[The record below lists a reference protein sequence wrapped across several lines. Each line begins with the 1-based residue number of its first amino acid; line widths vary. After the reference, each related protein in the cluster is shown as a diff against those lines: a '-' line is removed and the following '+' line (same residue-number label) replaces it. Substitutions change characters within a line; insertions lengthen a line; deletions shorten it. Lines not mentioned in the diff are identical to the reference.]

1 MKMIELDDVARFI
14 NGYAFKPSDWVS
26 DGLKIIRIQNLTNS
40 EKTYNRTQKQV
51 PEKYRITKGD
61 ILVSWSATLDV
72 FEWQDDE
79 DALLNQHI
87 FKVEPKFNVIDKK
100 YFKYVLRH
108 SIEKMA
114 QFTHGSTMKHI
125 VREDFL
131 RHNIPLPPLEDQRH
145 IVEILDQSA
154 TLRQKRKQAIGLLDD
169 YLKSIFVEMFG
180 DPVKNPKGWKRIHL
194 SEILLKIESGHS
206 PVCLD
211 RTAKLGEWGVLKLGA
226 VTKCIYDSAENK
238 ALPDIEKPNP
248 DIEIRAG
255 DVLFSRKNTYELV
268 AACAYVWETPPKL
281 MMSDLIFRL
290 VPRDKDSINS
300 IFLQAL
306 LSFPSKRKMIQKMAG
321 GAAGSMPNISK
332 AKLLEHRIEVPPYI
346 LQNQFAEIVKKTVS
360 LKQKMGAQSQEL
372 EKQFQALMQKAFKG
386 AL

>member
-1 MKMIELDDVARFI
+1 MIELDDVARFI

-61 ILVSWSATLDV
+61 ILVSWSTTLDV

-248 DIEIRAG
+248 DIEIKAG

>member
-1 MKMIELDDVARFI
+1 MIELDDVARFI

-211 RTAKLGEWGVLKLGA
+211 RTAKRGEWGVLKLGA

>member
-61 ILVSWSATLDV
+61 ILVSWSTTLDV

-248 DIEIRAG
+248 DIEIKAG